1 MRDRRLTPIFILLL
15 VGFAIVFFLQNSTP
29 TISLVLVGMKLPSLP
44 LAAWLF
50 VGAIAGFVTSLAL
63 GGLWRRSQR
72 SLRSQATRFAERDW
86 EENTHREPT
95 SSKRSRKKAAKRKAA
110 TTRQDNQQ
118 PPTEHHSEAKP
129 DQLDELNEPAPW
141 DNWEEPKDTP
151 INVEATATEG
161 GKPRDQQLGTQSGDP
176 TTPVRETN
184 DEFSEDEQEN
194 ELATNTT
201 EWLGEEFFEDWKRE
215 LDRETEPSDTGNA
228 GEVPPGKTYERY
240 RQPIRQYWSG
250 SVYSYTYGEPE
261 TSTTS
266 EGDEN
271 QNQTSSPETAPDQVP
286 LESEAEPSEVE
297 FSADVPTTLQSST
310 QETATEEVS
319 WDESLE
325 QLEIDDRETKE
336 TVGDNSNETSSEDF
350 PEEDDEDWQT
360 GPSSK
365 FRPFPSKKPSQPP
378 TGLAQRFVQK
388 IVSPS
393 QPNSQSN
400 TDTESREGN
409 DQTNNAESN
418 SDDWEDDWENPPKK
432 SNTSDDW

>member
-1 MRDRRLTPIFILLL
+1 MRDRRIAPIFILLL
-15 VGFAIVFFLQNSTP
+15 VGLAIVFFLQNSTP
-29 TISLVLVGMKLPSLP
+29 TISLEFVGVELPSLP

-63 GGLWRRSQR
+63 GGLWRQSQR
-72 SLRSQATRFAERDW
+72 NLHSSATRFAERDW
-86 EENTHREPT
+86 EEDTHRKPT
-95 SSKRSRKKAAKRKAA
+95 PSKRSRKKSAKRKAA
-110 TTRQDNQQ
+110 ATRQDAQQ
-118 PPTEHHSEAKP
+118 PTNERHSEPKTDKP
-129 DQLDELNEPAPW
+129 DELNEPAPW

-161 GKPRDQQLGTQSGDP
+161 GRPRDQQLRTQSGDP
-176 TTPVRETN
+176 TTPGRETG
-184 DEFSEDEQEN
+184 DEFPEDEQEN

-215 LDRETEPSDTGNA
+215 LDGETEPSDTGDA
-228 GEVPPGKTYERY
+228 GEVSPGRIYERH

-250 SVYSYTYGEPE
+250 SVYSYTYGDPE

-266 EGDEN
+266 EVDDN
-271 QNQTSSPETAPDQVP
+271 QNQTSSPENAPDPDQVP

-297 FSADVPTTLQSST
+297 FSADVPTTPQPST
-310 QETATEEVS
+310 QETTAEKVS
-319 WDESLE
+319 WDESLDE
-325 QLEIDDRETKE
+325 LEIEDRDNQE
-336 TVGDNSNETSSEDF
+336 TVGDNYNEPSSEDF

-365 FRPFPSKKPSQPP
+365 FRPSPTQSP

-393 QPNSQSN
+393 QSNSQANTPENQERTDKTNDAENNSN
-400 TDTESREGN
+400 
-409 DQTNNAESN
+409 
-418 SDDWEDDWENPPKK
+418 DWEDDWENPPKK